1 MKWYLSITFLFLF
14 SLSSLSQTIQEQNI
28 ATEYLNNGEFDK
40 AVGFYEKF
48 HRYEPD
54 NISFYKNYIVCLT
67 QLGDLKTAEKVI
79 RNQIKAN
86 KGSFL
91 YTLDLGQLYRK
102 TGEEKKAKQIFDEA
116 LRNVAALESQITEL
130 ADQFLLMGETDY
142 ALATYQKGLKLLNN
156 PNSLRLRLAD
166 LYYIKGENS
175 LMINELMT
183 VLSQDET
190 QITAIQN
197 LLTTILDDNPESDI
211 NQLVKNALLREAQK
225 NVNNLSY
232 TQLLI
237 WFFIQ
242 QSNFESAFVQAK
254 ALDKR
259 TNSQGDELM
268 ELGKICL
275 ENRQYE
281 TAARCFNYVVEKG
294 INSYNYLAARI
305 ALLKV
310 MNLRL
315 KEEGP
320 LSRTELSRLESD
332 YLITLKDIGPSPQAA
347 SLIIELADLRAF
359 YLGNTKSAKDLLNE
373 LLNQKQASVADLARA
388 KMKLADILILEGDL
402 WEPALLYGQVEK
414 DFKNDVL
421 GQEAKFRNA
430 RLSYFRGEFIWAEAQ
445 MEVLKASTSKL
456 IANDALA
463 LSLLIMD
470 NSGLDTSFDALRM
483 FARADLL
490 LYQRKLEQASLVFD
504 SITRLYSYHSI
515 LDEVYFKQADI
526 AVQQSDISL
535 ALSLYQKILEQYPND
550 ILADDALFRMA
561 EIYDRRMS
569 NIAKALACYQQLFL
583 SYPGSVYVIEARKR
597 YRILRG
603 DKIN

>member
-54 NISFYKNYIVCLT
+54 NISFYKDYIVCLT
-67 QLGDLKTAEKVI
+67 QLGDFKTAEKVI
-79 RNQIKAN
+79 RNRIKAN

-116 LRNVAALESQITEL
+116 LRNIAALESQITEL

-211 NQLVKNALLREAQK
+211 NQLVKNTLLREAQK

-237 WFFIQ
+237 WLFIQ

-281 TAARCFNYVVEKG
+281 TAARCFN
-294 INSYNYLAARI
+294 
-305 ALLKV
+305 
-310 MNLRL
+310 
-315 KEEGP
+315 
-320 LSRTELSRLESD
+320 
-332 YLITLKDIGPSPQAA
+332 
-347 SLIIELADLRAF
+347 
-359 YLGNTKSAKDLLNE
+359 
-373 LLNQKQASVADLARA
+373 
-388 KMKLADILILEGDL
+388 
-402 WEPALLYGQVEK
+402 
-414 DFKNDVL
+414 
-421 GQEAKFRNA
+421 
-430 RLSYFRGEFIWAEAQ
+430 
-445 MEVLKASTSKL
+445 
-456 IANDALA
+456 
-463 LSLLIMD
+463 
-470 NSGLDTSFDALRM
+470 
-483 FARADLL
+483 
-490 LYQRKLEQASLVFD
+490 
-504 SITRLYSYHSI
+504 
-515 LDEVYFKQADI
+515 
-526 AVQQSDISL
+526 
-535 ALSLYQKILEQYPND
+535 
-550 ILADDALFRMA
+550 
-561 EIYDRRMS
+561 
-569 NIAKALACYQQLFL
+569 
-583 SYPGSVYVIEARKR
+583 
-597 YRILRG
+597 
-603 DKIN
+603 